1 LDERHDVEE
10 HTVFDSRIVE
20 RQDVGMSKACRGLD
34 LAQKAVRAN
43 GGRQLRPQ
51 YLDRDTAPML
61 DVFGQVDGRH
71 ATLTELTLDAVAAV
85 QGGI

>member
-1 LDERHDVEE
+1 MWGCRRPAV
-10 HTVFDSRIVE
+10 VSISR
-20 RQDVGMSKACRGLD
+20 K
-34 LAQKAVRAN
+34 KAVRAN